1 MKLIKK
7 MFDYQLF
14 AVKNSVGEFGN
25 PVPQYDE
32 ACFPVSKGDVYID
45 VQVSV
50 EEEVHFWM

>member
-1 MKLIKK
+1 

-14 AVKNSVGEFGN
+14 TVKNSVGEFGN